1 MSIPRIN
8 LQGVSMV
15 EQLCW
20 AFFHGQLACEAA
32 FNGHSLNCKVTV
44 AAAGDDKAALS
55 SEGCCQA
62 CSQFKEEASASLR
75 EQEAK
80 PDPEVKCDDETIT
93 DDTFNVP
100 LLPVRGMELNDSVTI
115 TSESNTAKRRNSDR
129 SARKSY

>member
-1 MSIPRIN
+1 
-8 LQGVSMV
+8 MV

-20 AFFHGQLACEAA
+20 AFFQGQLACEAA
-32 FNGHSLNCKVTV
+32 FLGHSPNCKVTV
-44 AAAGDDKAALS
+44 AATGDDKAALS

-62 CSQFKEEASASLR
+62 CSQFKEEALLR
-75 EQEAK
+75 EREKEAK
-80 PDPEVKCDDETIT
+80 PEPEMKCDDETIT

-129 SARKSY
+129 SVRKSY

>member
-1 MSIPRIN
+1 
-8 LQGVSMV
+8 MV

-20 AFFHGQLACEAA
+20 AFFHGQSACEAA
-32 FNGHSLNCKVTV
+32 FLGHSPNCKVTV

-62 CSQFKEEASASLR
+62 CSQFKEEALLR
-75 EQEAK
+75 EREKEAK
-80 PDPEVKCDDETIT
+80 PEPEMKCDDETIT

-129 SARKSY
+129 SVRKSY

>member
-1 MSIPRIN
+1 
-8 LQGVSMV
+8 MV

-62 CSQFKEEASASLR
+62 CSQLKEEGPLR
-75 EQEAK
+75 EQEQKAK
-80 PDPEVKCDDETIT
+80 PEPEMKCDDETIT

-129 SARKSY
+129 SVRKSY